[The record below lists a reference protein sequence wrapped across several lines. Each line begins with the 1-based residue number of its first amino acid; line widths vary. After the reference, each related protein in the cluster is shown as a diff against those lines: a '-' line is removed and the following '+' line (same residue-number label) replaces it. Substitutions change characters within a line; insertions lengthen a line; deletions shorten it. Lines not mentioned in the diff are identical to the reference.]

1 MDQDP
6 GFMGKEKK
14 IMSDKQRTR
23 NGLSKKELLKII
35 EDMDTRRRKEPR
47 RKEKLRQRGRKR
59 LD

>member
-1 MDQDP
+1 
-6 GFMGKEKK
+6 
-14 IMSDKQRTR
+14 MSDKQRTR